1 MAGVKGRSGRKR
13 NIRNIQ
19 KYYNEQF
26 DLRSA
31 SLIET
36 LLDEANGG
44 NATALIYAFDRRL
57 GKPKVQA
64 DVTSGGEKMGA
75 GFLVELFSIL
85 EEGQRKLKGGY
96 SPLQIAEG
104 TTEKGDKD
112 AIQRPTEAEGS
123 GEEGG

>member
-36 LLDEANGG
+36 LLDEASKG
-44 NATALIYAFDRRL
+44 NAAALVYAFDRRF
-57 GKPKVQA
+57 GKPKQQT
-64 DVTSGGEKMGA
+64 DLDLGE
-75 GFLVELFSIL
+75 GFGVGVLVKLLGMIEAPRL
-85 EEGQRKLKGGY
+85 EITEGREEQ
-96 SPLQIAEG
+96 EG
-104 TTEKGDKD
+104 VNTID
-112 AIQRPTEAEGS
+112 
-123 GEEGG
+123 